1 MPIPA
6 CNVVSSLRHP
16 CLGSPTILQL
26 TAQAPLGSSEG
37 FICSICS
44 YALRMPL
51 VMVYDHVFLRVVS
64 ESRSVVSDSL

>member
-6 CNVVSSLRHP
+6 CNVVSSLHHP